1 LHDAVAAGGEPVAR
15 IRATLRK
22 DARVTLFAAFEVDVF
37 VPTLSAAFETAV
49 VPLVVPVVALLVLF
63 GVARVWVE

>member
-15 IRATLRK
+15 TGATLRK
-22 DARVTLFAAFEVDVF
+22 DARVTLFPAFEVDVL
-37 VPTLSAAFETAV
+37 VPTLQAALETAV

-63 GVARVWVE
+63 GVARV